1 VITAALAACARALQA
16 AARKLR
22 LGYGTSNATLEGEAV
37 VLNFTNV
44 LWLAIAVLEA
54 LLVTA
59 RIFMHPGPVR
69 VTFALMIPFLIIL
82 GAIINAIYN
91 RITTGHAIDDL
102 PAAKRH

>member
-1 VITAALAACARALQA
+1 V
-16 AARKLR
+16 
-22 LGYGTSNATLEGEAV
+22 TLT
-37 VLNFTNV
+37 FTTI

-54 LLVTA
+54 LLVAA

-69 VTFALMIPFLIIL
+69 VTLALMIPVLIIL

-102 PAAKRH
+102 PIAKRH

>member
-1 VITAALAACARALQA
+1 M
-16 AARKLR
+16 
-22 LGYGTSNATLEGEAV
+22 TLT
-37 VLNFTNV
+37 FTNV

-59 RIFMHPGPVR
+59 RMFMERGPVR
-69 VTFALMIPFLIIL
+69 LTFALLIPLLIIV
-82 GAIINAIYN
+82 GAIVNAIYN

>member
-1 VITAALAACARALQA
+1 MI
-16 AARKLR
+16 
-22 LGYGTSNATLEGEAV
+22 
-37 VLNFTNV
+37 LNFTNI

-59 RIFMHPGPVR
+59 RMFMHPGPVR
-69 VTFALMIPFLIIL
+69 LTFALLIPFLIIF
-82 GAIINAIYN
+82 GAIANAIYN